1 MINQCTG
8 FDVISVLCYSTCK
21 ANFYSTF
28 VCCCLERSDESV
40 IMKVRQFLQMSFVMG
55 CCYVTYG
62 EVGVGE
68 QNVRYD
74 SRPSKPYYSTLNKQ
88 YGGSDVQWYLAEA

>member
-1 MINQCTG
+1 
-8 FDVISVLCYSTCK
+8 
-21 ANFYSTF
+21 
-28 VCCCLERSDESV
+28 
-40 IMKVRQFLQMSFVMG
+40 MG
-55 CCYVTYG
+55 CCYVTHG

-74 SRPSKPYYSTLNKQ
+74 SRPRKPYYSTLNKQ